1 MHVLARSA
9 NPVFFLAVLS
19 IFLPVLAGP
28 AAAQPASP
36 GDDAGFLGVS
46 VQELTPSLREVLGLE
61 EASGI
66 LINQVVEESPAEE
79 AGIQVGDVLIR
90 LNDKVLDSPK
100 TLSQLVGAMRPGDR
114 ASVDLIR
121 KGKKR
126 SVDVT
131 IGARPAREKSVALV
145 RTGGAREAYLGV
157 QLHDS
162 GEELARYFHVPAG
175 EGVLVLSVEEGS
187 PAEEAGVRGGDVILS
202 FAGAPTGNSSDL
214 ARAVREHRAG
224 EEVPLR
230 LMREGE
236 EREIPVKLAER
247 SAPAWME
254 RPWGNFQQFGHE
266 SMRDLDAG
274 FQKQMERLEREM
286 ENLKEE
292 IQHLKKR

>member
-1 MHVLARSA
+1 MHVLARPV
-9 NPVFFLAVLS
+9 NPVLFLVVLS

-28 AAAQPASP
+28 AEGEPP
-36 GDDAGFLGVS
+36 PTGDESGFLGVS
-46 VQELTPSLREVLGLE
+46 VQDLTPSLREVLGLE
-61 EASGI
+61 EETGV

-90 LNDKVLDSPK
+90 LNDKKLDAPQ
-100 TLSQLVGAMRPGDR
+100 TLSQLVGDLRPGDR

-131 IGARPAREKSVALV
+131 IGARPVREKSVALV
-145 RTGGAREAYLGV
+145 RTGGAGEAYLGV

-162 GEELARYFHVPAG
+162 GEALASYFHVPAG
-175 EGVLVLSVEEGS
+175 GGVLVLSVEKGS

-202 FAGAPTGNSSDL
+202 FAGTPTGTSSEL

-224 EEVPLR
+224 EEAALR
-230 LMREGE
+230 LMRQGE
-236 EREIPVKLAER
+236 EKEIRVKLAVR
-247 SAPAWME
+247 PPPARME
-254 RPWGNFQQFGHE
+254 TPWSNFKQFGHE
-266 SMRDLDAG
+266 SMRDLDRG
-274 FQKQMERLEREM
+274 FKKQMDRLEREM

-292 IQHLKKR
+292 IEHLKKR